1 MNKQLN
7 DEQKKVIG
15 NVYYTDGLKVGIQK
29 LYHALRDNY
38 PEAKITRSQVSEW
51 LKLQTDYQINQAQ
64 KTVRHIKTIQANKKH
79 ELIQIDLIDYSQNTA
94 PNANKYIL
102 SIVDVF
108 TRHAWVFALKR
119 KTAAEVKRGFEKF
132 LQDLDES
139 EFPLKR
145 VMNDDGGEFQGEFAD
160 LLKSKG
166 IVQSSSNRSQAQ
178 GIVERFNKSIKTLIE
193 RYVQENPNVNKF
205 TAMDKVLPLY
215 NDTYHTTIK
224 MTPNQAYNLT
234 EDETGELKNLHK
246 ARVRKNKE
254 KVTNSGVK
262 VSNQNNEIEVGDVV
276 RVAISKKG
284 DLTKKFVN
292 NWTEDTYKVI
302 RVIKARKV
310 PNTTR
315 YQLENYKGEKI
326 TRTYYREELQKIKED
341 LK

>member
-108 TRHAWVFALKR
+108 TRRAFVFALKR

-132 LQDLDES
+132 LSDLDES

-145 VMNDDGGEFQGEFAD
+145 VMNDDGGEFQGEFAE

-234 EDETGELKNLHK
+234 EDENGELKSLHK
-246 ARVRKNKE
+246 ARVKKNNE

-262 VSNQNNEIEVGDVV
+262 VSNQNNEIQVGDVV

-310 PNTTR
+310 SNTTR